1 MLEEPTVM
9 ESQKDNQGVRSMSG
23 RVEYGKEWEV
33 GFKEKY
39 ELELE
44 LEVHLWKEGKYAIS

>member
-1 MLEEPTVM
+1 M
-9 ESQKDNQGVRSMSG
+9 SRSLK
-23 RVEYGKEWEV
+23 EIKEDGKEWGV

-44 LEVHLWKEGKYAIS
+44 FEVHLWEEGKYVIS

>member
-1 MLEEPTVM
+1 MP
-9 ESQKDNQGVRSMSG
+9 SDNLS
-23 RVEYGKEWEV
+23 EYGKEWEV

-44 LEVHLWKEGKYAIS
+44 LEVHLWEEGKYVISWWEVRVSAN

>member
-39 ELELE
+39 ELEF
-44 LEVHLWKEGKYAIS
+44 EVQLWEEGKYVIS

>member
-1 MLEEPTVM
+1 MSMSLEEIK
-9 ESQKDNQGVRSMSG
+9 ED
-23 RVEYGKEWEV
+23 GKEWEV

-44 LEVHLWKEGKYAIS
+44 LEVHLWEEGKYVIS